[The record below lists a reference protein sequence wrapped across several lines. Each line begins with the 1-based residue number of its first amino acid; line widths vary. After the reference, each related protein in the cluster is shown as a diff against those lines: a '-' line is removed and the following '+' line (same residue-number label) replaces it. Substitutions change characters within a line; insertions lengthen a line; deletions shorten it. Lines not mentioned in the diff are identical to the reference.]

1 MRSNYDVREVY
12 TGDGIQASFTFDFKI
27 ANLAHLLVTHVDPTG
42 VQLWQSRG
50 TETTYYTTVLNDDG
64 LGGTITWVTGV
75 PASLSTV
82 IVLLADDEPKQES
95 KYTADSRYTMK
106 KIENTFD
113 ALSGQIQ
120 RIRYL
125 LDRSLRLPEKWTT
138 ALTTELPE
146 VITEAVPMVNAAGTA
161 ITLIPRSEFKGDK
174 GDTGDSGFPSGGVDG
189 QVLGTDGVTGV
200 WRDFAFTGFS
210 ARFGAIFNSTSLQD
224 TLAKILNITYTAPSI
239 SFSAS
244 GSGTVR
250 EKGASVA
257 STTLTATVTKTSD
270 PIDAVRFY
278 QGATLLDT
286 RTGTIPTGGVE
297 TYTYS
302 IPFTDNISFS
312 AQTQDDGSTGGPS
325 IVSGS
330 ASFTFVYPYYNDAGA
345 VGLSA
350 AAVGALTKTI
360 ITSTATVVKTMT
372 ATAGQVFYFAY
383 PAAYPS
389 LTSILDVNGFET
401 LGDWTLTTANITGLD
416 ASAQSYKIYEFNNPV
431 TAGSYQYTFKR

>member
-125 LDRSLRLPEKWTT
+125 LDRSLRLPEKWTI
-138 ALTTELPE
+138 ALNTELPE
-146 VITEAVPMVNAAGTA
+146 VVTEAVPMVNAAGTA
-161 ITLIPRSEFKGDK
+161 ITLIPRSQFKGDK
-174 GDTGDSGFPSGGVDG
+174 GDTGDSGFPTGGT
-189 QVLGTDGVTGV
+189 LGDFIEQGVTEGE
-200 WRDFAFTGFS
+200 WKS
-210 ARFGAIFNSTSLQD
+210 ANYSGISRFGAWSSAGLKD
-224 TLAKILNITYTAPSI
+224 TLDKIINITYTPPTI
-239 SFSAS
+239 SLS
-244 GSGTVR
+244 GSSNVLR
-250 EKGASVA
+250 EKGATVA
-257 STTLTATVTKTSD
+257 GCTLSAVITKQSD
-270 PIDAVRFY
+270 PIATVRFY
-278 QGATLLDT
+278 QGVTLLDT
-286 RTGTIPTGGVE
+286 QVSGGAIPSGGTS
-297 TYTYS
+297 TYAYVPS
-302 IPFTDNISFS
+302 FSDNISFS
-312 AQTQDDGSTGGPS
+312 AQVDDNGATGGPTTVTS
-325 IVSGS
+325 NTSYS
-330 ASFTFVYPYYNDAGA
+330 FVYPYYSDAGA
-345 VGLSA
+345 VGLTPA
-350 AAVGALTKTI
+350 QVGALTKSI
-360 ITSTATVVKTMT
+360 IVSTATVTKTMT

-383 PAAYPS
+383 PASYPS

-401 LGDWTLTTANITGLD
+401 IGDWTLTTANITGLD
-416 ASAQSYKIYEFNNPV
+416 ATAQSYKIYEFNNPV

>member
-27 ANLAHLLVTHVDPTG
+27 ANLSHLLVTHVDPTG

-50 TETTYYTTVLNDDG
+50 TETTYYTTVLNEDG

-161 ITLIPRSEFKGDK
+161 ITLVPRSEFKGDK
-174 GDTGDSGFPSGGVDG
+174 GDTGDSGTPAGGTLGDFLEQGPTEVEWKSANYSGI
-189 QVLGTDGVTGV
+189 
-200 WRDFAFTGFS
+200 S
-210 ARFGAIFNSTSLQD
+210 RFGAWSSAGLKD
-224 TLAKILNITYTAPSI
+224 TLDKLINITYTPPGI
-239 SFSAS
+239 SLS
-244 GSGTVR
+244 GSSNVLR
-250 EKGASVA
+250 EKG
-257 STTLTATVTKTSD
+257 TTVSGITLSATVTKQSD
-270 PIDAVRFY
+270 PIAIVRFY
-278 QGATLLDT
+278 QGVTLLDT
-286 RTGTIPTGGVE
+286 QFAGGAIPTGGTS
-297 TYTYS
+297 TYVYAPS
-302 IPFTDNISFS
+302 FTDNISFS
-312 AQTQDDGSTGGPS
+312 AQADDNGDTGGPTT
-325 IVSGS
+325 VSS
-330 ASFTFVYPYYNDAGA
+330 STTYSFVYPYYSDAGA
-345 VGLSA
+345 AGLSA
-350 AAVGALTKTI
+350 AAVGALTKSI
-360 ITSTATVVKTMT
+360 IVSTATVTKTMT

-383 PAAYPS
+383 PASYPS
-389 LTSILDVNGFET
+389 LFSILDVNGFET
-401 LGDWTLTTANITGLD
+401 IGDWTLTTANITGLD

>member
-27 ANLAHLLVTHVDPTG
+27 ANLSHLLVTHVDPTG

-50 TETTYYTTVLNDDG
+50 TETTYYTTVLNEDG

-125 LDRSLRLPEKWTT
+125 LDRSLRLPEKFTDT
-138 ALTTELPE
+138 LNTELPE
-146 VITEAVPMVNAAGTA
+146 IVAEGVPVVNEAGDGFILV
-161 ITLIPRSEFKGDK
+161 PRSELAGEAAGSGLPVGGLQGDFVEMGATEAEWK
-174 GDTGDSGFPSGGVDG
+174 SATYSGIS
-189 QVLGTDGVTGV
+189 
-200 WRDFAFTGFS
+200 
-210 ARFGAIFNSTSLQD
+210 RFGAWSSAGLKD
-224 TLAKILNITYTAPSI
+224 TIDKILNITYTPPTI
-239 SFSAS
+239 SLS
-244 GSGTVR
+244 GSSNVLR
-250 EKGASVA
+250 EKG
-257 STTLTATVTKTSD
+257 TTVSGITLSAAITKQSD
-270 PIDAVRFY
+270 PIAAVRFY
-278 QGATLLDT
+278 QGVTLLDT
-286 RTGTIPTGGVE
+286 QVSGGAIPTGGTS
-297 TYTYS
+297 TYVYAPS
-302 IPFTDNISFS
+302 FTDNISFS
-312 AQTQDDGSTGGPS
+312 AQADDDGATGGPTT
-325 IVSGS
+325 VSS
-330 ASFTFVYPYYNDAGA
+330 STTYSFVYPYYSDAGA

-350 AAVGALTKTI
+350 AAVGALTKSI
-360 ITSTATVVKTMT
+360 IVSTATVTKTMT

-383 PAAYPS
+383 PASYPS
-389 LTSILDVNGFET
+389 LFSILDVNGFET
-401 LGDWTLTTANITGLD
+401 IGDWTLTTANITGLD

>member
-27 ANLAHLLVTHVDPTG
+27 ANLSHLLVTHVDPTG

-50 TETTYYTTVLNDDG
+50 TETTYYTTVLNEDG

-161 ITLIPRSEFKGDK
+161 ITLVPRSEFKGDK
-174 GDTGDSGFPSGGVDG
+174 GDTGDSGTPAGGTLGDFLEQGPTLVEWKNANYSGI
-189 QVLGTDGVTGV
+189 
-200 WRDFAFTGFS
+200 S
-210 ARFGAIFNSTSLQD
+210 RFGAWSSAGLKD
-224 TLAKILNITYTAPSI
+224 TLDKLINITYTPPGI
-239 SFSAS
+239 SLS
-244 GSGTVR
+244 GSSNVLR
-250 EKGASVA
+250 EKG
-257 STTLTATVTKTSD
+257 TTVSGITLSATVTKQSD
-270 PIDAVRFY
+270 PIAIVRFY
-278 QGATLLDT
+278 QGVTLLDT
-286 RTGTIPTGGVE
+286 QFAGGAIPTGGTS
-297 TYTYS
+297 TYGYGPS
-302 IPFTDNISFS
+302 FTDNISFS
-312 AQTQDDGSTGGPS
+312 AQADDNGDTGGPTT
-325 IVSGS
+325 VSS
-330 ASFTFVYPYYNDAGA
+330 STTYSFVYPYYSDAGA

-360 ITSTATVVKTMT
+360 IVSTATVVKTMT

-383 PAAYPS
+383 PASYPS
-389 LTSILDVNGFET
+389 LFSILDVNGFET
-401 LGDWTLTTANITGLD
+401 IGDWTLTTANITGLD

>member
-27 ANLAHLLVTHVDPTG
+27 ANLSHLLVTHVDPTG

-50 TETTYYTTVLNDDG
+50 TETTYYTTVLNEDG
-64 LGGTITWVTGV
+64 LGGTITWVTDEPV
-75 PASLSTV
+75 VDST
-82 IVLLADDEPKQES
+82 IIILLADDEPKQES

-161 ITLIPRSEFKGDK
+161 ITLVPRSEFKGDK
-174 GDTGDSGFPSGGVDG
+174 GDTGDSGTPAGGTLGDFLEQGPTEVEWKSATYSGI
-189 QVLGTDGVTGV
+189 
-200 WRDFAFTGFS
+200 S
-210 ARFGAIFNSTSLQD
+210 RFGAWSSAGLKD
-224 TLAKILNITYTAPSI
+224 TLDKLINITYTPPGI
-239 SFSAS
+239 SLS
-244 GSGTVR
+244 GSSNVLR
-250 EKGASVA
+250 EKG
-257 STTLTATVTKTSD
+257 TTVSGITLSATVTKQSD
-270 PIDAVRFY
+270 PIATVRFY

-286 RTGTIPTGGVE
+286 QFAGGAIPTGGTS
-297 TYTYS
+297 TYVYAPS
-302 IPFTDNISFS
+302 FTDNISFS
-312 AQTQDDGSTGGPS
+312 AQADDNGDTGGPTT
-325 IVSGS
+325 VSS
-330 ASFTFVYPYYNDAGA
+330 STTYSFVYPYYSDAGA

-350 AAVGALTKTI
+350 AAVGALTKSI
-360 ITSTATVVKTMT
+360 IVSTATVTKTMT

-383 PAAYPS
+383 PASYPS
-389 LTSILDVNGFET
+389 LFSILDVNGFET
-401 LGDWTLTTANITGLD
+401 IGDWTLTTANITGLD